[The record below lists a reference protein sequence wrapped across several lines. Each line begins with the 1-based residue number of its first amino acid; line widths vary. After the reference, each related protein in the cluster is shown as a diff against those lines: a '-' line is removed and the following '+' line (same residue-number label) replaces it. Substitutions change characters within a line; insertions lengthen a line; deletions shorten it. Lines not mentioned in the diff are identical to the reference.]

1 MDLGNIKKML
11 PKNKSATAKNN
22 VAVNTSIERIYP
34 NRYYNIGKILTF
46 SFDHNSVI
54 MSVAKH
60 VGYTFKL
67 IEVKKEYFPN
77 SLISEN
83 GIEPLIT
90 NVIKEFTDKH
100 LDRFSKIN
108 IALSGEDSLYRT
120 FSMPVLPK
128 KELHSAVH
136 FEVKK
141 LIPFPIERCIYD
153 FRVIEKTTKF
163 DTQNYKI
170 SLHAA
175 TIDNIQ
181 KHLEPFH
188 NLNLRVDHIYHS
200 QDTIGQLLSL
210 LKDFSNDNQYIML
223 NISRQASEIS
233 FYDGTTLEFSRTSS
247 LSSEMLGSA
256 GEGSSQRYDFFAE
269 SIANEIQ
276 NSLDYYTGQYNSN
289 ISGTILVYGDLA
301 YSDELLQL
309 LNDKLDA
316 NLERFPFDR
325 LNITYAQDTI
335 DESLPVCLPAIAT
348 SVNNSYLPD
357 LLPHQLKN
365 IRKLEKNNRYIKF
378 AASFVI
384 VVLGLFWG
392 YFHNSIADQ
401 KDIAAIT
408 KNQIKIFE
416 NSEIFHT
423 YNMIK
428 HEIALNQNYM
438 KLTQKTESYL
448 HLNMLE
454 LSRITP
460 DKIKLFHTDYNPFN
474 NDESNYFVQGTVVS
488 TDIPPEIT
496 LAEFVEQLE
505 ASPFYDNVK
514 IVRHVKKKD
523 KDRFEIEFLLKMR
536 SNV

>member
-1 MDLGNIKKML
+1 MNFTNVKKMFSKKTSV
-11 PKNKSATAKNN
+11 PSKEGIP
-22 VAVNTSIERIYP
+22 VNTTFERIYP
-34 NRYYNIGKILTF
+34 KRYYNIGTILTF
-46 SFDHNSVI
+46 SFDNNSVL
-54 MSVAKH
+54 MSAAKH
-60 VGYTFKL
+60 FGYTFKL

-77 SLISEN
+77 TLIAEKGIESLI
-83 GIEPLIT
+83 T
-90 NVIKEFTDKH
+90 YAIKEFTDKH
-100 LDRFSKIN
+100 VDRFTKIN
-108 IALSGEDSLYRT
+108 IALSGEETLYRT
-120 FSMPVLPK
+120 FSMPVLPQ
-128 KELHSAVH
+128 KELRSAIH

-153 FRVIEKTTKF
+153 FRVIEKTTK
-163 DTQNYKI
+163 QNTETYKI

-188 NLNLRVDHIYHS
+188 KLNLRVNHIYHS
-200 QDTIGQLLSL
+200 QDTIGQLLGL
-210 LKDFSNDNQYIML
+210 LKDFSNDNQYTML

-233 FYDGTTLEFSRTSS
+233 FYSGPTLEFSRTSS
-247 LSSEMLGSA
+247 LSSEMLGAA

-301 YSDELLQL
+301 YSDELLHL
-309 LNDKLDA
+309 LNQKLDA

-325 LNITYAQDTI
+325 LNITYAQDAV

-357 LLPHQLKN
+357 LLPHQLKT

-384 VVLGLFWG
+384 VVLGIFWG
-392 YFHNSIADQ
+392 YFNNAISDQ
-401 KDIAAIT
+401 KEAVATT
-408 KNQIKIFE
+408 KNQVKIFE

-428 HEIALNQNYM
+428 YEIALDQNYM
-438 KLTQKTESYL
+438 KLTQKTASYL
-448 HLNMLE
+448 HLNMQE

-474 NDESNYFVQGTVVS
+474 NDESNYFLQGTVVS

-505 ASPFYDNVK
+505 ASPFYDKVK